1 MRLSTLDLFS
11 GLGGFSYA
19 LHSLCKTVA
28 YCECDKYAIACLTG
42 AIDQGLIDAAPIFT
56 DVRTLD
62 PTIIPGRLD
71 VITAGFPCT
80 DLSSIGSRSGFRGQ
94 KSQLV
99 WHIFRVLDMRPD
111 VRVVMIEN
119 SPRLSND
126 GLSEI
131 CNEFQARG
139 FLFAWGIFPAAEVGA
154 PHRRDRLYAVAQ
166 RGRLNLPARAP
177 SAMESN
183 WHAREPCLRV
193 IRKSDRHQNRRQ
205 LARLMLLGNAVVPQ
219 VVYRAFKV
227 LHAAILGHLQDLLGA
242 RATMKAICII
252 HAGHTRIV
260 RRPDMPNIRSPRS
273 KPFRVEWNGLQCT
286 QQAWPTPVSQNWRQC
301 RFLSSRT
308 CKTLANQIFYDAET
322 SRSLGIE
329 TPRNMMSI
337 DWMINP
343 AFVEYLMGYPQ
354 GYTAGAVNMLHGVS
368 DEVFW
373 QV

>member
-1 MRLSTLDLFS
+1 MLDMFS

-28 YCECDKYAIACLTG
+28 YCECDKYAVACLAG
-42 AIDQGLIDAAPIFT
+42 AINQGLIDAAPIFT

-131 CNEFQARG
+131 CNEFQKRG

-227 LHAAILGHLQDLLGA
+227 LHAAILGHLQDLVGA

-260 RRPDMPNIRSPRS
+260 RRDQTCPTFAHHKASPSEWSGMDYNVHSRRGPHLSHKTGANAGFYHREPARPWQIRYSTMPRR
-273 KPFRVEWNGLQCT
+273 
-286 QQAWPTPVSQNWRQC
+286 
-301 RFLSSRT
+301 
-308 CKTLANQIFYDAET
+308 
-322 SRSLGIE
+322 
-329 TPRNMMSI
+329 
-337 DWMINP
+337 
-343 AFVEYLMGYPQ
+343 
-354 GYTAGAVNMLHGVS
+354 AGV
-368 DEVFW
+368 
-373 QV
+373 